1 MNAESTAMKVW
12 FTKGLSN
19 TVDAMAMIAND
30 PLGRKM
36 SILGSHVEAIQ
47 PLRAAWP
54 QFLVEPRALKG
65 REYADWVYD
74 TAVQHK
80 VDLIIAQRQPRS
92 LWPER
97 ARFADAG
104 IHLLVPATPQVLD
117 ILDDKLLFQN
127 DLAHAELSEAGVF
140 GHAAI
145 PFSNVAEFDA
155 GRDQLVASGKAIYGV
170 CVKPVTGIFGSGFRR
185 IDEDGNDFDRLVST
199 DQEDLY
205 RISLDG
211 FRLALSRAT
220 ELRQM
225 IVMPYLPGLE
235 RSVDF
240 VAHQGQMIAG
250 VARVKTG
257 KHQVLEVAVPAIE
270 IARVLARRSGLNGQC
285 NLQTREIDGRQV
297 VLEINARMSGGM
309 AMACLAG
316 VNLPLLAV
324 LSAAGLP
331 YPDPAGLIGN
341 LLVGMIEQARIL
353 NSDP

>member
-1 MNAESTAMKVW
+1 MKLW

-19 TVDAMAMIAND
+19 TVDAIAMIAKD
-30 PLGRKM
+30 PLGHDM
-36 SILGSHVEAIQ
+36 AILGSHVDPIQ
-47 PLRAAWP
+47 PLRDAWP

-65 REYADWVYD
+65 PDYADWVYQ
-74 TAVQHK
+74 TALQEK
-80 VDLIIAQRQPRS
+80 VDLIVAQRQPRS

-97 ARFADAG
+97 ERFAAAG
-104 IHLLVPATPQVLD
+104 IRLLVPATPQVLD

-127 DLAHAELSEAGVF
+127 DLHLADLSAAGVH

-145 PFSNVAEFDA
+145 PFEDVAAFDA
-155 GRDQLVASGKAIYGV
+155 GREKLIASGDAKYGL
-170 CVKPVTGIFGSGFRR
+170 CVKPVIGIFGSGFRR
-185 IDEDGNDFDRLVST
+185 IDEDGNDFERLVST
-199 DQEDLY
+199 DQDDLY

-211 FRLALSRAT
+211 FRLALSRASKP
-220 ELRQM
+220 RQM
-225 IVMPYLPGLE
+225 ILMPYLPGVE

-240 VAHQGQMIAG
+240 VAHQGELIAA
-250 VARVKTG
+250 VARCKTG
-257 KHQVLEVAVPAIE
+257 KHQVLEVSGPAIE
-270 IARVLARRSGLNGQC
+270 IARALARRYQLNGQC

-331 YPDPAGLIGN
+331 YPDPVNLNGN
-341 LLVGMIEQARIL
+341 LLVGMVEQARIL
-353 NSDP
+353 NSDQL

>member
-1 MNAESTAMKVW
+1 MKVW

-19 TVDAMAMIAND
+19 TVDAMALIAND
-30 PLGRKM
+30 PLGRHM
-36 SILGSHVEAIQ
+36 SILGRHVEAIQ

-65 REYADWVYD
+65 RDYAGWVYD
-74 TAVQHK
+74 TAVQQK
-80 VDLIIAQRQPRS
+80 VDLIVAQRQPRS

-97 ARFADAG
+97 ARFAAAG
-104 IHLLVPATPQVLD
+104 IRLLVPATPPVLD
-117 ILDDKLLFQN
+117 LLDDKLLFQN
-127 DLAHAELSEAGVF
+127 DLGQAELAEAGVF

-145 PFSNVAEFDA
+145 PFTTVDEFDA
-155 GRDQLVASGKAIYGV
+155 GRAQLVASGNASCGV

-185 IDEDGNDFDRLVST
+185 IDEDGNEFDRLVST
-199 DQEDLY
+199 DQDDLY

-211 FRLALSRAT
+211 FRLALSRST
-220 ELRQM
+220 KSRQM
-225 IVMPYLPGLE
+225 VVMPFLPGVE

-240 VAHQGQMIAG
+240 VAHQGHMIAG
-250 VARVKTG
+250 VARVKSG
-257 KHQVLEVAVPAIE
+257 KHQRLEVTGPAIE
-270 IARVLARRSGLNGQC
+270 IARVLARRYGLNGQC

-331 YPDPAGLIGN
+331 YPDPAGLTGD
-341 LLVGMIEQARIL
+341 LLVGMIERAQIL
-353 NSDP
+353 NSEAL

>member
-1 MNAESTAMKVW
+1 MKLW

-19 TVDAMAMIAND
+19 TVEAMSMLARH
-30 PLGRKM
+30 PLRRDM
-36 SILGSHVEAIQ
+36 EILGSNVDAIQ

-54 QFLVEPRALKG
+54 QFLVEPRVLKG
-65 REYADWVYD
+65 SDYADWVYQ
-74 TAVQHK
+74 TALEQK

-92 LWPER
+92 LWPDR

-104 IHLLVPATPQVLD
+104 IHLLVPATPEVLD

-127 DLAHAELSEAGVF
+127 DIDHADLSQAGVF

-145 PFSNVAEFDA
+145 PFSTVAEFDA
-155 GRDQLVASGKAIYGV
+155 GREQLVASGKASYGV

-199 DQEDLY
+199 DQDDLY

-220 ELRQM
+220 QSRQM
-225 IVMPYLPGLE
+225 IVMPYLPGVE

-240 VAHQGQMIAG
+240 VSHQGMLIAA
-250 VARVKTG
+250 VARVKSG
-257 KHQVLEVAVPAIE
+257 KHQVLEVAGPAIE
-270 IARVLARRSGLNGQC
+270 IARALARRYGLNGQC

-324 LSAAGLP
+324 LSTAGLP
-331 YPDPAGLIGN
+331 YPDPAGLTGN